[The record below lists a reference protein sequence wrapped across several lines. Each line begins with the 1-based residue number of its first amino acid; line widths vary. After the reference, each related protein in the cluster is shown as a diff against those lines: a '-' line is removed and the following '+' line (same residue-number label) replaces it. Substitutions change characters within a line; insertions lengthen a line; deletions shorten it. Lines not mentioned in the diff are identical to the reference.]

1 VRPYTARWVA
11 WSVGIVSIALMVAA
25 LVLFL
30 IDRAQGTLPESVGP
44 WTLLGGIDIAVNI
57 PVPILGVLI
66 ASRRPE
72 NRIGWLYLGAS
83 LVLGIVAFGQV
94 YSAHVLLADPGFLPG
109 GRFMAWL
116 STVLLPIPICLLP
129 FLLLLFPTGHL
140 PSRRWRPVAWLST
153 AVLACLTFSGA
164 VFATT
169 VWADPFA
176 GSEEAVADSVP
187 GIALAVFVVAAVAY
201 PVAMLL
207 SFASVVVRFRRSTG
221 DERLQL
227 KWFVAAAAVVAV
239 TFSLGFFSDTVAA
252 SLAASLSLAFLDV
265 AIALA
270 ILKYRLYEIDVII
283 GKTIVYGV
291 LAVFI
296 TAVYV
301 VLVVV
306 IGAFIGV
313 TEGLSLL
320 ATAIVAV
327 AFQPIRQ
334 RAQRIA
340 NRLVYGKRAT
350 PYEVLSEFSEH
361 VGETYAGEDI
371 IPRMARLLAE
381 GTGASTAIVWLRVE
395 SEIRPAA
402 VWPSNGGA
410 PAPRHLTGDKVPEFA
425 DVSVAVPVRHQGELL
440 GVFTLVKPPNEP
452 LSPVEQKLVADL
464 AAQAGL
470 VLRNSRLIED
480 LRASRQRLVAAQD
493 EERRRLERNLHDGAQ
508 QQLVALAVKAR
519 LASTFVGREPDKELE
534 MLGDLQGG
542 LSDALETLR
551 DLARGIYP
559 PLLADKGLPSAVEA
573 HSRKASMP
581 VRVETDGIGRYSQE
595 SEAAVYFCVL
605 EALQNASK
613 YAEAS
618 DVTVRLWQENSDLLF
633 SVADD
638 GRGFDRETTSLGAG
652 LQNMTDRLAA
662 LGGTLDIRSR
672 PGGGTTVSGRIP
684 VQSRQAT

>member
-11 WSVGIVSIALMVAA
+11 WSVGIVSIVLMVAA

-140 PSRRWRPVAWLST
+140 PSRRWRPVAWLSA
-153 AVLACLTFSGA
+153 AVLLFLTFSGA

-176 GSEEAVADSVP
+176 GSQEAVADSVP
-187 GIALAVFVVAAVAY
+187 RYALAVFLVAAVAY

-252 SLAASLSLAFLDV
+252 SLGSSLSLAFLDV

-270 ILKYRLYEIDVII
+270 ILKYRLYDIDVII

-361 VGETYAGEDI
+361 VGEAYAGEDI
-371 IPRMARLLAE
+371 LPRMARLLAE
-381 GTGASTAIVWLRVE
+381 GTGTSTAIVWLRVG

-402 VWPSNGGA
+402 VWPSNGET
-410 PAPRHLTGDKVPEFA
+410 PAPRRLIGDKVPEFA

-519 LASTFVGREPDKELE
+519 LASTFVGREPEKELE

-542 LSDALETLR
+542 LGDALETLR

-613 YAEAS
+613 YAQAS
-618 DVTVRLWQENSDLLF
+618 DVTVRLWQENGDLLF

-638 GRGFDRETTSLGAG
+638 GRGFNRETTSLGAG

-684 VQSRQAT
+684 VQSRRAL